1 MAVLYF
7 YGTAYHF
14 NGKREED
21 NMKKTAETTKMIQI
35 KNIHPHPENPRKE
48 LGDLTELV
56 DSIKKHGILQN
67 LTVVPIEDQPGEY
80 MSIIGHRRCAAA
92 KLAGLTEVPCNIA
105 TNMDKKE
112 QVTTML
118 EENMQRSDLSIYEQ
132 AQGFQMMLDL
142 GETEDTLVKK
152 TGFSKST
159 IRHRLNLAKLDQQ
172 ELKEKSDD
180 ESFQLSLT
188 DLYELEKI
196 KDIQKRNEILK
207 SAKNSRELAC
217 ETQRAIKDI
226 QRKEVEEKILELLK
240 KAGVEEAPSK
250 VKQEIYSSK
259 WNTVKQYSLDEEPP
273 KRLQLPAGETLY
285 YIPYYYEIRVIKKT
299 KKENVPLTEE
309 EQKRKEQ
316 AANAKEIKARVK
328 AMDQERKDF
337 IEEIFSGKIKPVENP
352 DEVMEKIWYLLLKMS
367 AFLSASY
374 VKRFFTGKA
383 DYDCT
388 QEEKDDASEKFNKL
402 SCAHQMLA
410 MMHYAMEF
418 SVGNLCDTYGNYNSH
433 VGDRLLLGYD
443 ILKLYGWTY
452 ASSEDLQI
460 LDGTHPLYT
469 VKENTEEEVAG

>member
-1 MAVLYF
+1 MK
-7 YGTAYHF
+7 TT
-14 NGKREED
+14 GKVEMVAIEH
-21 NMKKTAETTKMIQI
+21 
-35 KNIHPHPENPRKE
+35 IHPHPENPRKE
-48 LGDLTELV
+48 LGDLSELAE
-56 DSIKKHGILQN
+56 SIKKNGVMQN
-67 LTVVPIEDQPGEY
+67 LSVVPVDEHPGEY
-80 MSIIGHRRCAAA
+80 YALIGNRRHGAA
-92 KLAGLTEVPCNIA
+92 KLAGLTELPCRIIEG
-105 TNMDKKE
+105 MSKKE
-112 QVTTML
+112 QVSTML
-118 EENMQRSDLSIYEQ
+118 EENMQRNDLTIYEQ

-142 GETEDTLVKK
+142 GETEESLVEK

-196 KDIQKRNEILK
+196 EDVTKRNEILK
-207 SAKNSRELAC
+207 SARNSRELAC

-226 QRKEVEEKILELLK
+226 QRKKVSDKILELLK

-337 IEEIFSGKIKPVENP
+337 IEEIFSGKIKPVGNP
-352 DEVMEKIWYLLLKMS
+352 DEVMEKTWYLLLKMS
-367 AFLSASY
+367 AFLSVSN

-402 SCAHQMLA
+402 SCVYQMLA
-410 MMHYAMEF
+410 MMHYTMEF

>member
-1 MAVLYF
+1 MK
-7 YGTAYHF
+7 TT
-14 NGKREED
+14 GKVEMVAIEH
-21 NMKKTAETTKMIQI
+21 
-35 KNIHPHPENPRKE
+35 IHPHPENPRKE
-48 LGDLTELV
+48 LGDLSELAE
-56 DSIKKHGILQN
+56 SIKKNGVMQN
-67 LTVVPIEDQPGEY
+67 LSVVPVDEHPGEY
-80 MSIIGHRRCAAA
+80 YALIGNRRHGAA
-92 KLAGLTEVPCNIA
+92 KLAGLTELPCRIIEG
-105 TNMDKKE
+105 MSKKE
-112 QVTTML
+112 QVSTML
-118 EENMQRSDLSIYEQ
+118 EENMQRNDLTIYEQ

-142 GETEDTLVKK
+142 GETEESLVEK

-196 KDIQKRNEILK
+196 EDITKRNEILK
-207 SAKNSRELAC
+207 SARNSRELAC

-226 QRKEVEEKILELLK
+226 QRKKVSDKILELLK
-240 KAGVEEAPSK
+240 NAGIEEAPSK

-299 KKENVPLTEE
+299 KKENVPLSEE

-337 IEEIFSGKIKPVENP
+337 IEEIFSGKIKPVGNP
-352 DEVMEKIWYLLLKMS
+352 DEVMEKIWYLLLKMA
-367 AFLSASY
+367 AFLSVSN

-469 VKENTEEEVAG
+469 VKENTEEQQ

>member
-1 MAVLYF
+1 MK
-7 YGTAYHF
+7 TT
-14 NGKREED
+14 GKVEMVAIEH
-21 NMKKTAETTKMIQI
+21 
-35 KNIHPHPENPRKE
+35 IHPHPENPRKE
-48 LGDLTELV
+48 LGDLSELAE
-56 DSIKKHGILQN
+56 SIKKNGVMQN
-67 LTVVPIEDQPGEY
+67 LSVVPVDEHPGEY
-80 MSIIGHRRCAAA
+80 YALIGNRRHGAA
-92 KLAGLTEVPCNIA
+92 KLAGLTELPCRIIEG
-105 TNMDKKE
+105 MSKKE
-112 QVTTML
+112 QVSTML
-118 EENMQRSDLSIYEQ
+118 EENMQRNDLTIYEQ

-142 GETEDTLVKK
+142 GETEESLVEK

-196 KDIQKRNEILK
+196 EDVTKRNEILK
-207 SAKNSRELAC
+207 SARNSRELAC

-226 QRKEVEEKILELLK
+226 QRKNVSDKILELLK

-337 IEEIFSGKIKPVENP
+337 IEEIFSGKIKPVGNP

-367 AFLSASY
+367 AFLSVSN

-433 VGDRLLLGYD
+433 VGDWLLLGYD

-460 LDGTHPLYT
+460 LNGTHPLYT
-469 VKENTEEEVAG
+469 VKENTEEQQ

>member
-1 MAVLYF
+1 MK
-7 YGTAYHF
+7 TT
-14 NGKREED
+14 GKVEMVAIEH
-21 NMKKTAETTKMIQI
+21 
-35 KNIHPHPENPRKE
+35 IHPHPENPRKE
-48 LGDLTELV
+48 LGDLSELAE
-56 DSIKKHGILQN
+56 SIKKNGVMQN
-67 LTVVPIEDQPGEY
+67 LSVVPVDEHPGEY
-80 MSIIGHRRCAAA
+80 YALIGNRRHGAA
-92 KLAGLTEVPCNIA
+92 KLAGLTELPCRIIES
-105 TNMDKKE
+105 MSKKE
-112 QVTTML
+112 QVSTML
-118 EENMQRSDLSIYEQ
+118 EENMQRNDLTIYEQ

-142 GETEDTLVKK
+142 GETEESLVEK

-196 KDIQKRNEILK
+196 EDVTKRNEILK
-207 SAKNSRELAC
+207 SARNSRELAC

-226 QRKEVEEKILELLK
+226 QRKKVSDKILELLK
-240 KAGVEEAPSK
+240 NAGIEEAPSK

-259 WNTVKQYSLDEEPP
+259 WNTVKQYSLDEKPP

-337 IEEIFSGKIKPVENP
+337 IEEIFSGKIKPVGNP
-352 DEVMEKIWYLLLKMS
+352 DEVMEKTWYLLLKMS
-367 AFLSASY
+367 AFLSVSN

-383 DYDCT
+383 DYECT
-388 QEEKDDASEKFNKL
+388 QEEKDAASEKLNSL
-402 SCAHQMLA
+402 TTLEQMLA
-410 MMHYAMEF
+410 ILHYAMEF
-418 SVGNLCDTYGNYNSH
+418 SVGYICDTYANYNPTTGEKLH
-433 VGDRLLLGYD
+433 LGYD

-469 VKENTEEEVAG
+469 VKGNIEEEVAG

>member
-1 MAVLYF
+1 MK
-7 YGTAYHF
+7 TT
-14 NGKREED
+14 GKVEMVAIEH
-21 NMKKTAETTKMIQI
+21 
-35 KNIHPHPENPRKE
+35 IHPHPENPRKE
-48 LGDLTELV
+48 LGDLSELAE
-56 DSIKKHGILQN
+56 SIKKNGVMQN
-67 LTVVPIEDQPGEY
+67 LSVVPVDEHPGEY
-80 MSIIGHRRCAAA
+80 YALIGNRRHGAA
-92 KLAGLTEVPCNIA
+92 KLAGLTELPCRIIEG
-105 TNMDKKE
+105 MSKKE
-112 QVTTML
+112 QVSTML
-118 EENMQRSDLSIYEQ
+118 EENMQRNDLTIYEQ

-142 GETEDTLVKK
+142 GETEESLVEK

-196 KDIQKRNEILK
+196 EDITKRNEILK
-207 SAKNSRELAC
+207 SARNSRELAC

-226 QRKEVEEKILELLK
+226 QRKKVSDKILELLK
-240 KAGVEEAPSK
+240 NAGIEEAPSK

-259 WNTVKQYSLDEEPP
+259 WNTVKQYSLDEKPP

-285 YIPYYYEIRVIKKT
+285 YIPYYYEIRVIKKQ

-337 IEEIFSGKIKPVENP
+337 IEEIFSGKIKPVGNP
-352 DEVMEKIWYLLLKMS
+352 DEVMEKTWYLLLKMS
-367 AFLSASY
+367 AFLSVSN

-402 SCAHQMLA
+402 SCVHQMLA
-410 MMHYAMEF
+410 MMHYTMEF